1 MKEFSISNA
10 KACFSK
16 IIERAQSGRSTVITK
31 YGCVVAKVV
40 PAKESAWDR
49 SAVLDEAEALRKK
62 LKVKD
67 RFKIV
72 DLIER
77 AVAVSGERTKKAAV
91 TRALEEFIGRR
102 RQKRLV
108 ELMGKLEWDKSFD
121 YKAER
126 SRR

>member
-16 IIERAQSGRSTVITK
+16 IIERAQSGLSTVITK
-31 YGCVVAKVV
+31 RGRVVAKVL
-40 PAKESAWDR
+40 PAKESVWDR

-62 LKVKD
+62 LKVKG

-77 AVAVSGERTKKAAV
+77 TVAVSGKRTKKAAV
-91 TRALEEFIGRR
+91 TRAGRVHR
-102 RQKRLV
+102 PPQAEAPGRIDGQAR
-108 ELMGKLEWDKSFD
+108 MG
-121 YKAER
+121 
-126 SRR
+126 